1 MLCYSAGINVSRT
14 ISSESLG
21 FTQWVLALA
30 CMGASMGLLAD
41 SATTSYAGQIN
52 SSMAGGT
59 GTAGMMWG
67 TGAAGGVGVS
77 GALNSSTT
85 HLLDSQAAGFVQS
98 ARSGYL
104 YAPGSSISVQSIGS
118 QTIVSN
124 SIYGN
129 NNTNNMDIRQDSRND
144 GNTTNDGSINNGGNG
159 ALINR

>member
-1 MLCYSAGINVSRT
+1 MKVVMRQFVIGLRERSGFSRHAGLLFLLLP
-14 ISSESLG
+14 SLG
-21 FTQWVLALA
+21 
-30 CMGASMGLLAD
+30 LAD

-104 YAPGSSISVQSIGS
+104 YAPGSTISVQSIGS

-159 ALINR
+159 SLINR